1 LCFLF
6 FLAVRRKP
14 LAPTCNVCLIRDDL
28 TTIWCEV
35 TSSIRTKDVPEVP
48 VDPEKSEG
56 SSVAVDQLP
65 SSESDQTPVVESK
78 ELLLCL
84 RPIRDGEKKVDARY
98 RFNPL
103 GQGDNKIMVSESS
116 NTGLSSGET
125 SLLSSA
131 SEAQMASRPLKK
143 RRRKEDME
151 APLKRSKGK
160 GQKGDSTDVDTEKS
174 VVESLMLM
182 NKTP

>member
-1 LCFLF
+1 M
-6 FLAVRRKP
+6 
-14 LAPTCNVCLIRDDL
+14 CLIRDDL

-35 TSSIRTKDVPEVP
+35 TSSIRTKDVPEAP

-56 SSVAVDQLP
+56 SSVALDQLP
-65 SSESDQTPVVESK
+65 SSESDSTPLVESK

-84 RPIRDGEKKVDARY
+84 RPIRDGEKKVDAKY

-103 GQGDNKIMVSESS
+103 GHGGNKIMVSESS

-125 SLLSSA
+125 SLLSST
-131 SEAQMASRPLKK
+131 SEILMASRPLKK
-143 RRRKEDME
+143 RRRKEDTDE

-160 GQKGDSTDVDTEKS
+160 GQRLDSADVDTEKS

-182 NKTP
+182 NKSP

>member
-1 LCFLF
+1 
-6 FLAVRRKP
+6 
-14 LAPTCNVCLIRDDL
+14 VCLIRDDL

-35 TSSIRTKDVPEVP
+35 TSSIRTKDVPEE
-48 VDPEKSEG
+48 PEKSSEEG
-56 SSVAVDQLP
+56 TSVDQLP
-65 SSESDQTPVVESK
+65 TSSESDSAPLVETK

-84 RPIRDGEKKVDARY
+84 RPIRDGDKKVDAKY

-103 GQGDNKIMVSESS
+103 GQAGDTIVVSESS
-116 NTGLSSGET
+116 NTGPSSGMT

-131 SEAQMASRPLKK
+131 SETQIASRPLKK
-143 RRRKEDME
+143 RRRKDDME
-151 APLKRSKGK
+151 APVKRSKGNR
-160 GQKGDSTDVDTEKS
+160 QKGGADVDTEKS

>member
-1 LCFLF
+1 
-6 FLAVRRKP
+6 
-14 LAPTCNVCLIRDDL
+14 VCLIRDDL

-35 TSSIRTKDVPEVP
+35 TSSIRTKDVPEVA

-65 SSESDQTPVVESK
+65 SSESDSTPLVQQSK

-84 RPIRDGEKKVDARY
+84 RPIRDGEKKVDAKY

-103 GQGDNKIMVSESS
+103 GLGDNKIMVSGSS
-116 NTGLSSGET
+116 NTGLSSGEASLFSST
-125 SLLSSA
+125 S
-131 SEAQMASRPLKK
+131 EIQMASRPLKK

-160 GQKGDSTDVDTEKS
+160 GQSGDSTDVDTEKS

-182 NKTP
+182 NRTP

>member
-1 LCFLF
+1 M
-6 FLAVRRKP
+6 
-14 LAPTCNVCLIRDDL
+14 CLIRDDL

-56 SSVAVDQLP
+56 SSVGAEKLP
-65 SSESDQTPVVESK
+65 SSESDSTPLVESK

-84 RPIRDGEKKVDARY
+84 RPIRDGDKKVDPKY
-98 RFNPL
+98 RFDPL
-103 GQGDNKIMVSESS
+103 GQRGNKVMVSESS

-125 SLLSSA
+125 SLLSSTF
-131 SEAQMASRPLKK
+131 EIQMASRPLKK
-143 RRRKEDME
+143 RIRKDDME
-151 APLKRSKGK
+151 APLKKRSKGK
-160 GQKGDSTDVDTEKS
+160 SKKGGPSADEREKS